1 MYSNQM
7 RNLLNSD
14 FYFFIYLQLDAFSC
28 PRVTEKL
35 NVVTEE
41 LQRVVTELGK
51 LIVATCMWTCRILSH
66 C

>member
-1 MYSNQM
+1 M
-7 RNLLNSD
+7 RNLLKYD

-51 LIVATCMWTCRILSH
+51 LIVATCTCM
-66 C
+66 